1 MRFRS
6 TSTRWGLVA
15 ASLHW
20 LMALAILAMLVLG
33 TVMVNYPMS
42 TTKLKL
48 FAVHKSIGVT
58 LLVLVCVRLLW
69 RVADRRPGWPDG
81 ITDGHRMLARGAHVA
96 LYLLMALVPLSG
108 WFINAASGFPL
119 NWFGL
124 YAVPS
129 PMAPDETLQAL
140 AESVHLVAVITLATI
155 ISLHV
160 AGALYHQFARRNELI
175 RRMWLW

>member
-6 TSTRWGLVA
+6 TTSRWGLVA

-20 LMALAILAMLVLG
+20 IMAAAIIAMLVLG

-48 FAVHKSIGVT
+48 FAAHKSIGFT
-58 LLVLVCVRLLW
+58 LLVLVWIRLLW
-69 RVADRRPGWPDG
+69 RLADRRPDWPDG
-81 ITDGHRMLARGAHVA
+81 LTDSHRVLARGAHVA
-96 LYLLMALVPLSG
+96 LYLLMVLVPLSG
-108 WFINAASGFPL
+108 WLINAASGFPL

-129 PMAPDETLQAL
+129 PMAPDETLQLL
-140 AESVHLVAVITLATI
+140 AERIHLVVVITLATI
-155 ISLHV
+155 VSLHV
-160 AGALYHQFARRNELI
+160 AGALYHQFARRNGLI
-175 RRMWLW
+175 RRMWIW